1 LDTESDKIL
10 QDDLSLPLEDD
21 YSEKLN
27 SVSYSNEKKNYWV
40 FIFPVLLTILFSLGL
55 PANLESNPVADT
67 GFFELG
73 SNSGHSN
80 FNINILSESDLSA
93 GIKDTVYTDKDCWL
107 ELRID
112 QQMLYQHWRDGRLSK
127 YPISSGNKYLS
138 RSIESRP
145 GLFAI
150 FVKEELH
157 ESSQYN
163 NAKMFYFMPFN
174 QGIGFHSLAGTGY
187 YGNLGVAPSSHGCI
201 RMRHE
206 DVKKIFKD
214 CPLGTIV
221 IAHRGYSART
231 VGFAPKDFT
240 NPEEYSKDEYKKMLA
255 ENLSNILD
263 GNFYTRE
270 RKFFVVDPKVI
281 PVSGVYISYD
291 KKIPDKQKL
300 GVSIYSFMNNTDL
313 LSMKEFHTII
323 NEVNNDSGL
332 DDLINELIVEEK
344 EVKKDIPDNILSD
357 AELIK
362 KYFHNPIGILPYFPP
377 NKD

>member
-1 LDTESDKIL
+1 MDTESDKIL